1 MFIRIIVVVL
11 TRLFSTDEPGA
22 LSRATIERALLRLGE
37 LASDAG
43 EHVSLVVVGGAALVL
58 GYNARTS
65 TRDVDA
71 YLIVPPERRLTRT
84 WVRAVARELGLPQ
97 DWLNDGATG
106 FMQGVA
112 RGPVLL
118 SGRGIMVY
126 QAAPEQLLAMKLA
139 AWRDIYDQTDAS
151 TLFRVVR
158 SHYAGKD
165 QLWQA
170 VAAYLTPFD
179 ILKASYAFEELWES
193 EGGI

>member
-1 MFIRIIVVVL
+1 MFVRIIVVVL

-37 LASDAG
+37 LAADAG
-43 EHVSLVVVGGAALVL
+43 EHVSLVVVGGTALVL
-58 GYNARTS
+58 GYNARPG

-71 YLIVPPERRLTRT
+71 YLIVPPERRKTRT

-126 QAAPEQLLAMKLA
+126 QAAPEQLLAMKLT
-139 AWRDIYDQTDAS
+139 AWRRQQDQDDAAIV
-151 TLFRVVR
+151 LR
-158 SHYAGKD
+158 SLRGRYPHREA
-165 QLWQA
+165 LWSAIQPF
-170 VAAYLTPFD
+170 LTPFD

-193 EGGI
+193 EGGV